1 MSDDVFRRAI
11 IADLKR
17 KVRAAKLRY
26 SKINRLKALPKIKT
40 VRIDANYVN
49 PVTLNSVPSGPAVY
63 EVKNATTGRVDYY
76 DKKTFWKLMPVKV
89 KNNYNLL
96 MADPKTA
103 LFKNPI
109 TRGNVKP
116 RNVTRVHL
124 KKKITRSVAV
134 KKIQNAVR
142 KHIKKK
148 KSIKK

>member
-1 MSDDVFRRAI
+1 MSDDAFRRAI

-49 PVTLNSVPSGPAVY
+49 PITLNSVPSGPTVY
-63 EVKNATTGRVDYY
+63 EVKNSVTGRVDYY

-96 MADPKTA
+96 TSDPKTA
-103 LFKNPI
+103 LFKNPV

-116 RNVTRVHL
+116 RNVARVHI
-124 KKKITRSVAV
+124 KKALSKSVAA

-142 KHIKKK
+142 KHLKKK
-148 KSIKK
+148 KSNKK